1 MTVKLIYENGVFT
14 PVHPVN
20 LPEKFE
26 VEIPLPEDDA
36 DFVRRETARKEI
48 AEILSHRYS
57 SGQTDTAERHN
68 EHQP

>member
-26 VEIPLPEDDA
+26 VEIPLPEDSA
-36 DFVRRETARKEI
+36 DSIRREAARKDI
-48 AEILSHRYS
+48 MEILSHRYS